1 MSDASES
8 VYMDV
13 DYAGKAG
20 RLFGISLKTLC
31 LTVLTLGI
39 YRFWMKTRM
48 RRYYWSSVQPGGAP
62 LEYTGTGLEKLLG
75 FLVAV
80 VILAVYL
87 GLFNLGL
94 TFIGISYL
102 GGDEIMSALALNLSF
117 LAAIPL
123 IYYARYRA
131 RRYIL
136 SRTTWRG
143 LRFGADQ
150 AAWRYMFVALG
161 HTILSIVTL
170 GILIPRQTFY
180 MEKFVTDRTWY
191 GNLQFEQHG
200 KWTMLMRPWLLVVGV
215 FIVIVAIGALGFS
228 SGNPALIF
236 SAVFAGYIGIFVA
249 FAFYSVASFRLL
261 TAHKQVGQNI
271 RLESK
276 GAIGGL
282 LGFYAMDW
290 NFSLDGFERQM
301 ESAGGGIGAIIYVIF
316 GYFAFLLTLGALVQI
331 LIIQPVLRHYAVE
344 TTIHNA
350 EEIEHATQRAA
361 AEDLDAGGFADAARR
376 SHS

>member
-276 GAIGGL
+276 IRTGRVVG
-282 LGFYAMDW
+282 
-290 NFSLDGFERQM
+290 SQM

-361 AEDLDAGGFADAARR
+361 AEDLAARR